1 AGSIA
6 GEQFC
11 VQGNR
16 LKGREV
22 LEAACEAYVGS
33 VQLPLV
39 ERLMAALAAGDA
51 EGGDRHGESSA
62 TVYVVDQE
70 QYPLWDIRV
79 DHHRDPFAELR
90 RLHEVFAREVVP
102 EILAM
107 PTRANPA
114 GAAGEE
120 TI

>member
-1 AGSIA
+1 
-6 GEQFC
+6 
-11 VQGNR
+11 
-16 LKGREV
+16 
-22 LEAACEAYVGS
+22 
-33 VQLPLV
+33 
-39 ERLMAALAAGDA
+39 
-51 EGGDRHGESSA
+51 
-62 TVYVVDQE
+62 E

>member
-1 AGSIA
+1 MWSTKSNTRCG
-6 GEQFC
+6 
-11 VQGNR
+11 
-16 LKGREV
+16 
-22 LEAACEAYVGS
+22 
-33 VQLPLV
+33 
-39 ERLMAALAAGDA
+39 
-51 EGGDRHGESSA
+51 
-62 TVYVVDQE
+62 
-70 QYPLWDIRV
+70 DIRV